1 MSPFSFD
8 TPVAEA
14 TFVVFDFETT
24 GLDVTRGARV
34 VEIGALKLER
44 GDAVDHFLT
53 LVDPEV
59 PVPAGATAVHGL
71 TDADLAGQPKLA
83 EVFPRFVAFAA
94 DAALV
99 AHNLPFDMS
108 FVVAAAAELG
118 LPKLGNATVDLLG
131 LARNC
136 YPGLAGYKL
145 ETLAET
151 FRVTNPAPHRALGD
165 VAVES
170 QLLLAFS
177 AAARERFGAETVGD
191 LALVSRRIP
200 TGEGIDAGTVAALEW
215 AAMAGEAVA
224 VTYRGSKGESS
235 RSITPSAVRTRGGR
249 CYVAAYCHASEAK
262 REFRLERLCLA
273 PDEE

>member
-1 MSPFSFD
+1 MATTPFD
-8 TPVAEA
+8 APLAEA
-14 TFVVFDFETT
+14 TFVVFDLETT
-24 GLDVTRGARV
+24 GLDVTQGARV
-34 VEIGALKLER
+34 VEVGALKLRR
-44 GDAVDHFLT
+44 GDVVDHFLT

-83 EVFPRFVAFAA
+83 EVFPRFVAFAG

-108 FVVAAAAELG
+108 FVVAATTELG
-118 LPKLGNATVDLLG
+118 LPKLPNATVDLLG

-136 YPGLAGYKL
+136 HPGLDSYRL
-145 ETLAET
+145 EALAQT
-151 FRVTNPAPHRALGD
+151 FNVTNPAPHRALGD

-191 LALVSRRIP
+191 LVLFSRGIQAEGDVSAETI
-200 TGEGIDAGTVAALEW
+200 VALEW
-215 AAMAGEAVA
+215 AAAAGEAVA
-224 VTYRGSKGESS
+224 IIYRGSKGESS
-235 RSITPSAVRTRGGR
+235 RSITPLAVKTRGGR

-262 REFRLERLCLA
+262 REFRLERLLLA
-273 PDEE
+273 AGEN